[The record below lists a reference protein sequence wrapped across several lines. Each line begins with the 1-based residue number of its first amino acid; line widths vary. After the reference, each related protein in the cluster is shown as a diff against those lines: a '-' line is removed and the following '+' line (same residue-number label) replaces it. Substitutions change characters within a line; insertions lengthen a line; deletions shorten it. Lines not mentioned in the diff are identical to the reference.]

1 VPWSGFATWA
11 DAAQDSFIHGAEFG
25 VALGGIALLIAFGVS
40 QLAELFKRL
49 I

>member
-1 VPWSGFATWA
+1 MGGFASWSAMAT
-11 DAAQDSFIHGAEFG
+11 DSFLHGAEFG

-40 QLAELFKRL
+40 QLAQLFKQL